1 MKYLIIILYLLLGNY
16 TLGQNVK
23 LFGEAKQGS
32 ILVGRASNTQS
43 ILLGDKKIQFDDNGY
58 FILGFDRDDSGEFTL
73 IVNFLNGKSHIQTI
87 NLKKNKY
94 NVQKLKIA
102 SKYVEPPQNVLERI
116 ESERELMKI
125 ARKNIG
131 DDINAYFSSG
141 FNYPVDNVK
150 ITGVFGNQRILNGK
164 PQNIHNG
171 IDFGGK
177 ESDTVRAISD
187 GIIRFVGDDF
197 YYNGNFALID
207 HGQGL
212 TSIYLHLSKTVV
224 KAGEFIKKG
233 SPLGF
238 IGSTGRST
246 GPHLHLGVQWYQKR
260 IDPLSVIK
268 LKIDN

>member
-1 MKYLIIILYLLLGNY
+1 MKFFILILLIY
-16 TLGQNVK
+16 TSNFIFSQDVK
-23 LFGEAKQGS
+23 LFGDAKQGS
-32 ILVGRASNTQS
+32 ILIGKTDNAQS
-43 ILLGDKKIQFDDNGY
+43 ILLDDKKIQFDENGY
-58 FILGFDRDDSGEFTL
+58 FVLGFDRDDHGEFTL
-73 IVNFLNGKSHIQTI
+73 TVNFLNGKSHTQKI

-94 NVQKLKIA
+94 SVQKLKIA
-102 SKYVEPPQNVLERI
+102 SKYVEPPKNVLDRI
-116 ESERELMKI
+116 ESERELMKL

-131 DDINAYFSSG
+131 LDSNAYFSSG
-141 FNYPVDNVK
+141 FTYPVDNAK

-197 YYNGNFALID
+197 YYNGNFVLID

-212 TSIYLHLSKTVV
+212 TSIYLHLSKTLV

-238 IGSTGRST
+238 VGSTGRST

-260 IDPLSVIK
+260 VDPLSVIK
-268 LKIDN
+268 LKIGD